1 MTHFHATNLLHMMR
15 NPKDGLSGVEFLRAL
30 VDWLDNRPEYLN
42 EEKSPLNLITEFK
55 TEIEKRV
62 NE

>member
-1 MTHFHATNLLHMMR
+1 MMR